1 MSEDSRICTVGA
13 SGYLGGPAGPL
24 YITESEIGMSSVAV
38 FVDAGYLYKA
48 GAHLIAGRPQSQSE
62 CRLLIR
68 PLLDKLRQVALA
80 RSDGARLLRTYWYD
94 GLLRG
99 AMSPDQREL
108 AFSDDVKLRLG
119 IVNTRGEQKGVDSLI
134 VMDFVELA
142 RNGAITDAVLVSG
155 DEDVRIGV
163 QLAQSFGVRVHLQG
177 IEPSRSNQSDLLI
190 QEADTVGEWCVS
202 DVAEVLVV
210 PSHARRVVTD
220 TSMESEP
227 GDDFATTINKV
238 IGNRLARC
246 GPSELREI
254 ESAQPGRIPKDIHG
268 PLLGAAREQLGRNLE
283 HSEREL
289 LNAKFREKAVEMLSS
304 VDRSNHR
311 DAHPNTP

>member
-1 MSEDSRICTVGA
+1 
-13 SGYLGGPAGPL
+13 
-24 YITESEIGMSSVAV
+24 MSSVAV

-48 GAHLIAGRPQSQSE
+48 GAQLIAGRPLSQVQ
-62 CRLLIR
+62 CRLSIG
-68 PLLDKLRQVALA
+68 PLKDKLRQLA
-80 RSDGARLLRTYWYD
+80 NKRSGGARLLRTYWYD

-99 AMSPDQREL
+99 TMSSDQREL

-119 IVNTRGEQKGVDSLI
+119 IVNTSGEQKGVDSLI

-190 QEADTVGEWCVS
+190 QEADTVGEWGAR

-210 PSHARRVVTD
+210 PSQFRRATDEVSIGGESGTDFFAAINRVIEAR
-220 TSMESEP
+220 
-227 GDDFATTINKV
+227 I
-238 IGNRLARC
+238 ARC
-246 GPSELREI
+246 TQSDLRQI
-254 ESAQPGRIPKDIHG
+254 QAAQEGRIPREIHG
-268 PLLGAAREQLGRNLE
+268 PLLGSARTQLGRDLE
-283 HSEREL
+283 LSEREFL
-289 LNAKFREKAVEMLSS
+289 TSRFRAKAVELIATEGL
-304 VDRSNHR
+304 D
-311 DAHPNTP
+311 